1 MSADYLNAFDYL
13 QGVEADVR
21 RLVVIAPEIKDRNQ
35 RSSLAEMVR
44 RNIRMLTLLE
54 GIYELLADPPL

>member
-1 MSADYLNAFDYL
+1 MSADYSKAFDYL

-21 RLVVIAPEIKDRNQ
+21 RLVTIAPEIKDRNQ